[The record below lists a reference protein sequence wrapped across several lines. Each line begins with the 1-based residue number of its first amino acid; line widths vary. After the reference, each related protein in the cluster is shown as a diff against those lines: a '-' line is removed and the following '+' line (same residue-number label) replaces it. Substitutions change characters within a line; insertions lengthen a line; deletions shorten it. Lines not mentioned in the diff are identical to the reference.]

1 MSISPGGRYP
11 NATMPKQAEIIAIG
25 SELLT
30 PERVDT
36 NSLIVTRHLNL
47 LGVEVAGKQVV
58 GDDRPRLIQAIR
70 AALDRCDILILIG
83 GLGPTEDDVTRD
95 AVAAALERKLELSVE
110 QESILLDKFRRLN
123 RTMAKNNLRQAYLIE
138 GAEALPNAHGSAPG
152 QFLSTDRGAVA
163 LLPGPPRE
171 LAPMVENE
179 LIPRLKPVL
188 PPQVIRVRSFR
199 ITGIGESDLDTLIAP
214 VYTRYTNP
222 VTTVL
227 SSPGDL
233 WVHLRAQSDTEAEAD
248 ALLREV
254 GNPIVELLGERLYSE
269 KADDTLDTVVARLL
283 RQQQATVATAE
294 SLTGGLLAAR
304 LTESSG
310 SSDYFIA
317 GYVTYTDEQKHQ
329 ILGVSKELLACHSAV
344 SEPVAAAMAEG
355 ARTRSG
361 ATYGLSTTG
370 YAGPGGGTEFDP
382 VGTVYLGIAGPSAA
396 HVIRVRHGG
405 DRYRTR
411 TLATQGALDLL
422 RKNLLR
428 SLGYYGR
435 ISSK

>member
-1 MSISPGGRYP
+1 
-11 NATMPKQAEIIAIG
+11 MPKQAEIIAIG

-179 LIPRLKPVL
+179 LIPRLKQVL

-214 VYTRYTNP
+214 VYTKYTNP

>member
-1 MSISPGGRYP
+1 
-11 NATMPKQAEIIAIG
+11 MPKQAEIIAIG

-58 GDDRPRLIQAIR
+58 GDDRARLIQAIR

-95 AVAAALERKLELSVE
+95 AVAAALERKLERSVE

-138 GAEALPNAHGSAPG
+138 GAEALPNAQGSAPG
-152 QFLSTDRGAVA
+152 QFLSTERGAVA

-214 VYTRYTNP
+214 VYTKYTNP